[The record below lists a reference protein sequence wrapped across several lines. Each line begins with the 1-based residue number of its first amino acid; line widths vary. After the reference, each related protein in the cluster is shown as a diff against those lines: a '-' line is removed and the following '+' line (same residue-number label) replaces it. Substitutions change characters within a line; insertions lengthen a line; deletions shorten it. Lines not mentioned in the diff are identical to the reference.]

1 MARRGGYGVRPRT
14 LWLRA
19 GRFGLLAPALWLAC
33 LAPPGR
39 AETADDDAGIVFSE
53 DALQDA
59 QNTGATAAPSPTA
72 SPSGTEAAGS
82 IPQGEAPEAEGRM
95 FQSPGLQRLQY
106 RSPAVSDPL
115 SAPDDAAP
123 APAPSYPAVEEGGAV
138 EGQPSRVEEAAQP
151 TSPPDETVAPAPQ
164 AEQARAVPPVRPE
177 EQEEPAKAA
186 ARPPVPSV
194 VLAPPLLSTPL
205 AGADTPVAP
214 PPVLHPAVVV
224 QDTGRTLILPGDA
237 QTALA
242 AFRSGSDL
250 VLVVDRPLALPVSG
264 ATGAWAAMQVVALEG
279 VTVIRLKWPA
289 ASVLPP
295 GADQAT
301 TGAQPPL
308 GFVHDSTGWRVC
320 LGGGCPAVSGPDSAG
335 PVVADGATGP
345 RLLRLPGAVLFT
357 GVGRGPV
364 LPLPDPATG
373 GTVFVALS
381 ARLTGPVPQGAV
393 AVGYRVRP
401 SWQGLAVMA
410 DSSRV
415 SLRATEYGPVV
426 ESTAPVP
433 LPVGLVP
440 GSTAGVRAGTLHGGA
455 AQGRDWAWLGLR
467 DEPAAQ
473 LARRWQAAQAA
484 LKASGWA
491 ADPGKAST
499 RSRKHAT
506 KTGRPAHG
514 HAGGRHG
521 THSAEAGQKAVQV
534 AWPVRVAAAR
544 AAFAAGDVRQSWLLL
559 RDLPSS
565 SALGGVPDGVS
576 VPGAGRSAPT
586 LPTPHAGGDTR
597 DSVTVLRACAALL
610 AGVPSEAGAL
620 ADADLRFG
628 PDMALWRAV
637 YEMITG
643 ADSGQTATLLARS
656 YARLSQYPAPVRDR
670 LLPRV
675 AAYVARY
682 GAPEVLDTLRAALRD
697 APPDNSALALPRA
710 LLDVRQG
717 QTDAAFALLDR
728 LRAGTG
734 QSAVWAG
741 VEQLALQLAQER
753 ISPAEAVRAYERLL
767 APERIPAGAAG
778 MAARLGYARA
788 LVQAGRAGA
797 AASVLS
803 GVRAGEATPHDRL
816 GAVWC
821 DVLYGLVFGVV
832 PQGSSGQAAPPMPEG
847 YVPTDEALAR
857 VAALRHWLG
866 YDASTAKLLA
876 GYGAALMHAGRPA
889 QAVPVLAQAEFLS
902 TTPAT
907 RADRAELLA
916 RAALEAGQEHAAAQ
930 ALARAALSGF
940 SLGVPADFAADL
952 PERLRY
958 DNALMA
964 QASGQAAQALRLL
977 ANDESDDGLRLR
989 GRVYEGQHQ
998 WAQAVLVLGRLASRA
1013 LPAQGAFTSDQV
1025 ALARRLAHDA
1035 AAAGDTDTLNR
1046 LRAWVGKRATLSDG
1060 F

>member
-1 MARRGGYGVRPRT
+1 MARREGYGAWSCA

-39 AETADDDAGIVFSE
+39 AETADDDAGVVFSE

-59 QNTGATAAPSPTA
+59 QNAGTAAAPSPTA

-95 FQSPGLQRLQY
+95 FQSPGLQRFQY
-106 RSPAVSDPL
+106 QSPTPYD
-115 SAPDDAAP
+115 SAPAPAPDNAAP
-123 APAPSYPAVEEGGAV
+123 APAPSYPEAEEGEAV
-138 EGQPSRVEEAAQP
+138 EGQPTQAEEAAQP
-151 TSPPDETVAPAPQ
+151 ISPPDETAAPTPQ
-164 AEQARAVPPVRPE
+164 AARARAAHPVRPE
-177 EQEEPAKAA
+177 EQEGSAKMAGQ
-186 ARPPVPSV
+186 PPVPSAA
-194 VLAPPLLSTPL
+194 LTPPLV
-205 AGADTPVAP
+205 GVETPVAP

-224 QDTGRTLILPGDA
+224 QDTGRTLFLPGDA

-250 VLVVDRPLALPVSG
+250 VLVVDRPLASPASG
-264 ATGAWAAMQVVALEG
+264 AAGAWAAMQVVALEG

-289 ASVLPP
+289 
-295 GADQAT
+295 QAVPAPDAGQDMA
-301 TGAQPPL
+301 GAQPPL
-308 GFVHDSTGWRVC
+308 GFAHDGTGWRVC
-320 LGGGCPAVSGPDSAG
+320 LGGGCPAVPGPDAAG
-335 PVVADGATGP
+335 PLVADGTAGP

-357 GVGRGPV
+357 GVGHGPV

-401 SWQGLAVMA
+401 SWQGLAVIV
-410 DSSRV
+410 DSSRIT
-415 SLRATEYGPVV
+415 LRATEYGPVV

-433 LPVGLVP
+433 LPVGLV
-440 GSTAGVRAGTLHGGA
+440 SDHVAGARAGALHGGS

-473 LARRWQAAQAA
+473 LAQRWQAAQAA
-484 LKASGWA
+484 LKASGWVVEA
-491 ADPGKAST
+491 GKASA
-499 RSRKHAT
+499 RSSKHAL

-521 THSAEAGQKAVQV
+521 TQLAEAGQRAVQV

-544 AAFAAGDVRQSWLLL
+544 AAFAAGDTRQSWLLL

-565 SALGGVPDGVS
+565 SALGGVPDGVR
-576 VPGAGRSAPT
+576 VPEAGSTAPSLPT
-586 LPTPHAGGDTR
+586 LHAGGDTR

-610 AGVPSEAGAL
+610 AGVPSEAGVL

-643 ADSGQTATLLARS
+643 ADSGQTATLLGRS

-682 GAPEVLDTLRAALRD
+682 GAPEALDTLRAALRD
-697 APPDNSALALPRA
+697 APPDSSVLALPRA

-717 QTDAAFALLDR
+717 QTDAAFALLAT
-728 LRAGTG
+728 LHAGSG
-734 QSAVWAG
+734 QPAVWAE

-753 ISPAEAVRAYERLL
+753 ISPAEAVGAYERLL
-767 APERIPAGAAG
+767 APERAPAGAAG
-778 MAARLGYARA
+778 MAARLGYAHA
-788 LVQAGRAGA
+788 LLRAGRAEA

-803 GVRAGEATPHDRL
+803 GVRAGEAIPRDRL
-816 GAVWC
+816 GAVWR

-832 PQGSSGQAAPPMPEG
+832 PQGSSGLTAPMTEG
-847 YVPTDEALAR
+847 YVPTDAALAR
-857 VAALRHWLG
+857 VAASRHWLE

-876 GYGAALMHAGRPA
+876 GYGAALMHAGRLA

-902 TTPAT
+902 ITPAM

-916 RAALEAGQEHAAAQ
+916 RAALEAGQEHEAAQ
-930 ALARAALSGF
+930 ALARATPSGF
-940 SLGVPADFAADL
+940 SFGIPADFAADL
-952 PERLRY
+952 PDRLRY

-964 QASGQAAQALRLL
+964 QASGQAEQALHLL

-1013 LPAQGAFTSDQV
+1013 LPAQGAFTPDQL